1 MPEEKRPSTGPVR
14 VGKEFPTP
22 PPLGLVTQIVPLD
35 YIRAEEGVT
44 LLKQVAS
51 KMARL
56 EVVPRSNSVL
66 ITDRGVNIARY
77 LDLLRQLD
85 VKTGGEAG
93 LRTYVYPLKH
103 ASAAE
108 LATTLGQVFGAT
120 VAAAPTR
127 QRVQALEGRSLSSE
141 LTGFRRREIE
151 SLQER
156 AQMAPPSVAALGAIP
171 GRAAAESAQAPGQGL
186 VGRTT
191 IVPDQATNSLVIR
204 TAPPNF
210 SVLQETIEQLDVRP
224 PQVLLEVLIAEVTL
238 DRASQFGINWQ
249 LLTQRGVSGDSTRGI
264 GIGVGPQ
271 SFGDTLL
278 QGFQGLAV
286 RVVSL
291 ASLNVRAIL
300 QALASRTNVRVLSTP
315 RVLALNNE
323 EARILVGS
331 EVPFVSSTFTGLTAG
346 LNTVVQ
352 FRNVGTQL
360 TVVPTVNND
369 GYVTFR
375 VLQEVSA
382 LSATTIA
389 AAQNAPVITT
399 REAETSAIVKNGHTI
414 VIGGLIG
421 ETTQEIES
429 GVPILKD
436 VPILGYL
443 FKSRSTSRQRTELA
457 IFLTPYVVYTD
468 EQAEEDREL
477 GSLPAG
483 AATLEEIA
491 QDRNVLEDRHAG
503 LDLLGRFPD
512 QSADHDRVPVLHDR
526 ARLRF
531 ARGNH
536 GSVLR
541 RGDRRRG
548 QRAHLLQ
555 HAERDVAV
563 IVDGGD
569 DRQLRAHV
577 AKLHHGVQPR
587 RQAAEGGGH
596 ERHLASDQDAR
607 LLVVQCQHA
616 RCRQHAHVG
625 ARGECLQDGPHVQ
638 AGEADDPHGEALE
651 ALQQR
656 IAEALRADPDA
667 DPTGRVARN
676 APLRQELPVDAEL
689 AGPVEGHLGDQHFQ
703 QDLRGTDVELLD
715 RLLEHREV
723 RRRGTDHQGVGRLV
737 RNDRGPPHESLAR
750 GLGAL
755 RRRAARDGPERGH
768 GRWSH
773 LGALLE
779 RFDFPTAES
788 CELARQAAPFERLH
802 ALPRRR
808 RRHGGTEHLPQGG
821 GKLGGAG
828 VLERIHVGAEPGFAT
843 GFDVELPQQIEVARD
858 VHAAVGDQHGVG
870 AGHDL
875 EPGHFARH
883 LLEERDAFLGAD
895 VVERHDLRDQTQRGR
910 GRELLPDAHRTGRG
924 PLLFRHDLRNRPGLH
939 DDEALA
945 LEDRLEHR
953 AGLRRRHGLRGLE
966 GDAPDRHVGEHHVHA
981 QHGGEGAD
989 HVAQIGIHVIDPDG
1003 GRLLGD
1009 RPGGHRQHAQ
1019 GKAQRARLHGF
1030 RRCAGRRWST
1040 RGPDGSASV
1049 TVESEIATSA
1059 APATTSPRR

>member
-1 MPEEKRPSTGPVR
+1 MPEEKRPTTGPVR
-14 VGKEFPTP
+14 VGKELPTP

-35 YIRAEEGVT
+35 YISAEEGIT

-51 KMARL
+51 KTARV
-56 EVVPRSNSVL
+56 EVVPRSNAVL

-93 LRTYVYPLKH
+93 LRTYVYALKH
-103 ASAAE
+103 ASATE
-108 LATTLGQVFGAT
+108 LAATLGQVFGAA

-127 QRVQALEGRSLSSE
+127 ARVQALEDRSLSGE
-141 LTGFRRREIE
+141 LRSFRQREVQ
-151 SLQER
+151 SLQQR
-156 AQMAPPSVAALGAIP
+156 MQPPVVPPSGFAAAAPPPPAGVP
-171 GRAAAESAQAPGQGL
+171 ESTQASGPGL

-238 DRASQFGINWQ
+238 NRASQFGINWQ

-331 EVPFVSSTFTGLTAG
+331 EVPFVSSTFSGLTAG

-468 EQAEEDREL
+468 EQAD
-477 GSLPAG
+477 S
-483 AATLEEIA
+483 
-491 QDRNVLEDRHAG
+491 
-503 LDLLGRFPD
+503 
-512 QSADHDRVPVLHDR
+512 
-526 ARLRF
+526 
-531 ARGNH
+531 
-536 GSVLR
+536 
-541 RGDRRRG
+541 
-548 QRAHLLQ
+548 LLQ
-555 HAERDVAV
+555 RER
-563 IVDGGD
+563 
-569 DRQLRAHV
+569 
-577 AKLHHGVQPR
+577 
-587 RQAAEGGGH
+587 
-596 ERHLASDQDAR
+596 
-607 LLVVQCQHA
+607 
-616 RCRQHAHVG
+616 
-625 ARGECLQDGPHVQ
+625 
-638 AGEADDPHGEALE
+638 
-651 ALQQR
+651 
-656 IAEALRADPDA
+656 
-667 DPTGRVARN
+667 
-676 APLRQELPVDAEL
+676 
-689 AGPVEGHLGDQHFQ
+689 
-703 QDLRGTDVELLD
+703 
-715 RLLEHREV
+715 
-723 RRRGTDHQGVGRLV
+723 
-737 RNDRGPPHESLAR
+737 
-750 GLGAL
+750 
-755 RRRAARDGPERGH
+755 
-768 GRWSH
+768 
-773 LGALLE
+773 
-779 RFDFPTAES
+779 
-788 CELARQAAPFERLH
+788 ERLPNMKQGIDSMMPPP
-802 ALPRRR
+802 PRK
-808 RRHGGTEHLPQGG
+808 P
-821 GKLGGAG
+821 
-828 VLERIHVGAEPGFAT
+828 
-843 GFDVELPQQIEVARD
+843 
-858 VHAAVGDQHGVG
+858 
-870 AGHDL
+870 
-875 EPGHFARH
+875 
-883 LLEERDAFLGAD
+883 
-895 VVERHDLRDQTQRGR
+895 
-910 GRELLPDAHRTGRG
+910 
-924 PLLFRHDLRNRPGLH
+924 
-939 DDEALA
+939 
-945 LEDRLEHR
+945 
-953 AGLRRRHGLRGLE
+953 
-966 GDAPDRHVGEHHVHA
+966 
-981 QHGGEGAD
+981 
-989 HVAQIGIHVIDPDG
+989 
-1003 GRLLGD
+1003 
-1009 RPGGHRQHAQ
+1009 
-1019 GKAQRARLHGF
+1019 
-1030 RRCAGRRWST
+1030 
-1040 RGPDGSASV
+1040 
-1049 TVESEIATSA
+1049 
-1059 APATTSPRR
+1059 

>member
-1 MPEEKRPSTGPVR
+1 
-14 VGKEFPTP
+14 
-22 PPLGLVTQIVPLD
+22 
-35 YIRAEEGVT
+35 
-44 LLKQVAS
+44 
-51 KMARL
+51 
-56 EVVPRSNSVL
+56 
-66 ITDRGVNIARY
+66 
-77 LDLLRQLD
+77 
-85 VKTGGEAG
+85 
-93 LRTYVYPLKH
+93 
-103 ASAAE
+103 
-108 LATTLGQVFGAT
+108 

-238 DRASQFGINWQ
+238 DRASQYGINWQ

-278 QGFQGLAV
+278 QGFQGLGV

-468 EQAEEDREL
+468 EQAD
-477 GSLPAG
+477 S
-483 AATLEEIA
+483 
-491 QDRNVLEDRHAG
+491 
-503 LDLLGRFPD
+503 
-512 QSADHDRVPVLHDR
+512 
-526 ARLRF
+526 
-531 ARGNH
+531 
-536 GSVLR
+536 
-541 RGDRRRG
+541 
-548 QRAHLLQ
+548 LLQ
-555 HAERDVAV
+555 RER
-563 IVDGGD
+563 
-569 DRQLRAHV
+569 
-577 AKLHHGVQPR
+577 
-587 RQAAEGGGH
+587 
-596 ERHLASDQDAR
+596 
-607 LLVVQCQHA
+607 
-616 RCRQHAHVG
+616 
-625 ARGECLQDGPHVQ
+625 
-638 AGEADDPHGEALE
+638 
-651 ALQQR
+651 
-656 IAEALRADPDA
+656 
-667 DPTGRVARN
+667 
-676 APLRQELPVDAEL
+676 
-689 AGPVEGHLGDQHFQ
+689 
-703 QDLRGTDVELLD
+703 
-715 RLLEHREV
+715 
-723 RRRGTDHQGVGRLV
+723 
-737 RNDRGPPHESLAR
+737 
-750 GLGAL
+750 
-755 RRRAARDGPERGH
+755 
-768 GRWSH
+768 
-773 LGALLE
+773 
-779 RFDFPTAES
+779 
-788 CELARQAAPFERLH
+788 ERLPNMKQGIDSMMPPP
-802 ALPRRR
+802 PRK
-808 RRHGGTEHLPQGG
+808 P
-821 GKLGGAG
+821 
-828 VLERIHVGAEPGFAT
+828 
-843 GFDVELPQQIEVARD
+843 
-858 VHAAVGDQHGVG
+858 
-870 AGHDL
+870 
-875 EPGHFARH
+875 
-883 LLEERDAFLGAD
+883 
-895 VVERHDLRDQTQRGR
+895 
-910 GRELLPDAHRTGRG
+910 
-924 PLLFRHDLRNRPGLH
+924 
-939 DDEALA
+939 
-945 LEDRLEHR
+945 
-953 AGLRRRHGLRGLE
+953 
-966 GDAPDRHVGEHHVHA
+966 
-981 QHGGEGAD
+981 
-989 HVAQIGIHVIDPDG
+989 
-1003 GRLLGD
+1003 
-1009 RPGGHRQHAQ
+1009 
-1019 GKAQRARLHGF
+1019 
-1030 RRCAGRRWST
+1030 
-1040 RGPDGSASV
+1040 
-1049 TVESEIATSA
+1049 
-1059 APATTSPRR
+1059 